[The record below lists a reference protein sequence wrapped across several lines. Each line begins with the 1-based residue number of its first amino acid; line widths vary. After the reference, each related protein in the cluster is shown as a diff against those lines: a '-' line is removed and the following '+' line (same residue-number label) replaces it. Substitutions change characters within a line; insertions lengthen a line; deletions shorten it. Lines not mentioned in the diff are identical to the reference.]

1 MRHKIIMIVAM
12 LAMMVS
18 MTGIAAAYDANI
30 WNAAGTGAAVN
41 PINLH
46 RGGNINLSF
55 HGEEIVASAINTD
68 LPYSYKVVAL
78 ATGSAVGAVG
88 DVTVTLPANFHPTAA
103 TFTDI
108 GAINVALS
116 ASAPIGAEYRVTI
129 RGGDEEVDID
139 FGSASRNF
147 NSIPEYATVGLPALA
162 LIGLVFFLQNRKNKK
177 E

>member
-1 MRHKIIMIVAM
+1 MRNKLIMIIAM
-12 LAMMVS
+12 LAVMIS

-30 WNAAGTGAAVN
+30 WNAAGTGAAGN

-46 RGGNINLSF
+46 RGGNITLSF
-55 HGEEIVASAINTD
+55 HGENIVAGAIGTD
-68 LPYSYKVVAL
+68 LPYSYVVVAL

-88 DVTVTLPANFHPTAA
+88 DITVTLPANFHPTAA

-129 RGGDEEVDID
+129 KGGDEAVDID
-139 FGSASRNF
+139 FGSPSRNF
-147 NSIPEYATVGLPALA
+147 NSIPEYAVVALPVAA
-162 LIGLVFFLQNRKNKK
+162 VIGLVFFLQNRKNKK

>member
-1 MRHKIIMIVAM
+1 MRNKLIMIAAM
-12 LAMMVS
+12 LAVIVS
-18 MTGIAAAYDANI
+18 MTGIAAANDANI
-30 WNAAGTGAAVN
+30 WNAAGTGAVVN

-46 RGGNINLSF
+46 RGGNITLSF
-55 HGEEIVASAINTD
+55 HGENIMPSAVGKD
-68 LPYSYKVVAL
+68 MPYSYKVVAL
-78 ATGSAVGAVG
+78 PIGSPLGAVG

-108 GAINVALS
+108 GAIKIALS

-129 RGGDEEVDID
+129 RGGDEETDID

-147 NSIPEYATVGLPALA
+147 NSIPEFPAVALPVAA
-162 LIGLVFFLQNRKNKK
+162 VIGLVFFMQNRKNKK